1 MITQVVAV
9 ALKKGIGKPKK
20 NKSEK
25 PMKTFIKE
33 TKTSVYKSSV
43 TIIGGFR
50 GDRFSFIP
58 TVIMKR
64 A

>member
-33 TKTSVYKSSV
+33 TQT
-43 TIIGGFR
+43 
-50 GDRFSFIP
+50 
-58 TVIMKR
+58 
-64 A
+64 